1 MASSSSTQ
9 NSTSPQY
16 SLLIRQNPD
25 RGRMCGFSDT
35 KDRRKLDPPPI
46 LQLIVNNDPG
56 RPPHLDPRTT
66 PVEPPS
72 FVCHA
77 SLWSGDGTEER
88 NVVVNPRVGEDH
100 GAERAAA
107 ANEELEYVRVSQLSS
122 LPGPSSRYCHTLVGS
137 LVAPCTILTD
147 LDDTEKYFFVF
158 HDVSVRTQGQF
169 RLKFHLID
177 VDSINPSAPS
187 LDVVLSEPFEIFS
200 PKTFP
205 GMSDST
211 DLSKCFARQG
221 MPIHIRRDI
230 RDPPVFQPMGAYAS
244 SSSRPPDARDTSPE

>member
-1 MASSSSTQ
+1 MASSSSSSQ
-9 NSTSPQY
+9 ISSSPQY
-16 SLLIRQNPD
+16 SLLIRQNPN

-46 LQLIVNNDPG
+46 LQLIINSDPG
-56 RPPHLDPRTT
+56 RTPHSDPGTI

-72 FVCHA
+72 LVCHA
-77 SLWSGDGTEER
+77 SLWSVDGTEER
-88 NVVVNPRVGEDH
+88 NVVVNPRVGDDH
-100 GAERAAA
+100 GAERAPA
-107 ANEELEYVRVSQLSS
+107 ANEEPEYVRVSQLSS

-137 LVAPCTILTD
+137 LVAPCAILTD
-147 LDDTEKYFFVF
+147 LDEKEKYFFVF

-177 VDSINPSAPS
+177 VDSVIPTASS
-187 LDVVLSEPFEIFS
+187 LHAVLSDPFEIFS

-221 MPIHIRRDI
+221 IPIHIRRDI
-230 RDPPVFQPMGAYAS
+230 RDPPTFQPMGAHAS
-244 SSSRPPDARDTSPE
+244 SSS